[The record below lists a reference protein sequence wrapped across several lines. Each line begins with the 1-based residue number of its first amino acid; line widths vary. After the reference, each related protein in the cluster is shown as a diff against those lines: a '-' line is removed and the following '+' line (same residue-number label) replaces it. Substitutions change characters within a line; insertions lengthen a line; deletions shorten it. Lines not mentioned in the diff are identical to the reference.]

1 MAILSVFF
9 LFSTSAFTSQY
20 QCHCYF
26 MQTDNATVSSEIISD
41 NDDENEQDGA
51 DDSQDPEWIRP
62 DGKRKKRPAS
72 FTATLV
78 QREWIKS
85 FCRAADR
92 AGISD
97 DSLFFMLRDFCVAH
111 KIPLKDVI
119 LSPSTIKEIRKEV
132 ESESATRVKVGAI
145 LDIQSGL

>member
-1 MAILSVFF
+1 
-9 LFSTSAFTSQY
+9 
-20 QCHCYF
+20 
-26 MQTDNATVSSEIISD
+26 MQIDNATVSSEIISD
-41 NDDENEQDGA
+41 DDDDEDEQEGV
-51 DDSQDPEWIRP
+51 DDPQDPEWLRL

-72 FTATLV
+72 FTVTLV

-85 FCRAADR
+85 FCRSADR

-132 ESESATRVKVGAI
+132 ESESAARVKVGTIQDIRKSAI
-145 LDIQSGL
+145 ISFFAFLGS